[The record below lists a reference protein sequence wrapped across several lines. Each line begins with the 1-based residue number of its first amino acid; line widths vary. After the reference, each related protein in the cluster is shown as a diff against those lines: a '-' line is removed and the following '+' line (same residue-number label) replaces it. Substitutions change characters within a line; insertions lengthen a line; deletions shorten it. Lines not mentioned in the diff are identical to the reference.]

1 MGTHFAIFSIL
12 FLFIFL
18 LTPHINTIIYQTILL
33 ITRSKK
39 LALTF
44 LLILLLP
51 GTIIH
56 ELSHFIVATLLF
68 VRTGELTVIP
78 RLEEGRIKAGSLK
91 HADTDL
97 LRRTAIGLA
106 PMIIG
111 LMIIYLLGGLI
122 FNFSLPTT
130 YHLQPTTFFLLYLL
144 FITSLSMFS
153 SKKDMEV
160 AIFVV
165 PIIFLLI
172 LALYINGLTVSFS
185 STLNQKVVEYI
196 TRLNTYLGITFVLN
210 LIIFIV
216 LKSIAVVLQ
225 KALKVKVVRV
235 S

>member
-18 LTPHINTIIYQTILL
+18 LTPYINTIIYQSILL

-56 ELSHFIVATLLF
+56 ELSHFVVATLLF
-68 VRTGELTVIP
+68 VKTGELTVIP
-78 RLEEGRIKAGSLK
+78 KLEEGRIKAGSLK
-91 HADTDL
+91 HADTDP

-111 LMIIYLLGGLI
+111 LMIIYLLGELI
-122 FNFSLPTT
+122 FNFHPPAGGSNFP
-130 YHLQPTTFFLLYLL
+130 LLIASSYLL
-144 FITSLSMFS
+144 IAISLSMFS

-210 LIIFIV
+210 LIIFIL
-216 LKSIAVVLQ
+216 LKILVVILQ
-225 KALKVKVVRV
+225 KVLRARF
-235 S
+235 